1 MTRRR
6 GQPLDIFTER
16 GMRGPG
22 MFRPQPMGMD
32 LQPIQGVPQQEEE
45 QPAWMKALSAGLAA
59 APGIIGGLKGDK
71 KAEHDTDTV
80 DDRTM
85 TDAAAEGEAMPNK
98 QSALQGVAGK
108 VAGWLNG
115 NDPTEQAAQPAPNAM
130 TDTAVPADA
139 TPEYMRQYQDALNAP
154 VKKKDAWKDA
164 LYKGAVI
171 FSNMMNPQNQMP
183 VVGLGRAQKNRDVA
197 RARGMYEQERE
208 LDIARQQDEGRRV
221 QRENTIE
228 DNRRQREDLERK
240 VRADEARR
248 EYWNRK
254 ADQGDLKLANDAELI
269 ELRDKWA
276 ASKDANDKRRLDLVE
291 KEMENRQ
298 KRAEEDRKLRLDLA
312 GIRES
317 GLDRRT
323 QIEIQ
328 AKKELQ
334 AIRDAA
340 AAGRQAE
347 AAAARERLAKLKTE
361 LEALPQ

>member
-1 MTRRR
+1 
-6 GQPLDIFTER
+6 
-16 GMRGPG
+16 MRGPG

-71 KAEHDTDTV
+71 KADHDVTSV
-80 DDRTM
+80 DDQTM
-85 TDAAAEGEAMPNK
+85 TDAAAVGEAMPNK

-115 NDPTEQAAQPAPNAM
+115 NDPTEQAAQPAPNGLVQGRIGEP
-130 TDTAVPADA
+130 D
-139 TPEYMRQYQDALNAP
+139 YMGRYEEALNAP

-197 RARGMYEQERE
+197 RARGIYEQERE

-240 VRADEARR
+240 QRKTDADIENAKGILADKTRGRDLQERSIRSLENYR
-248 EYWNRK
+248 EY
-254 ADQGDLKLANDAELI
+254 LI
-269 ELRDKWA
+269 ENGVKMTDARIKQIDERL
-276 ASKDANDKRRLDLVE
+276 KDYD
-291 KEMENRQ
+291 
-298 KRAEEDRKLRLDLA
+298 EDRKLRLDLA
-312 GIRES
+312 GMRES
-317 GLDRRT
+317 GQNRRQ

-340 AAGRQAE
+340 AAGRQTE
-347 AAAARERLAKLKTE
+347 AAAARERLARLKTE

>member
-1 MTRRR
+1 
-6 GQPLDIFTER
+6 
-16 GMRGPG
+16 MRGPG

-45 QPAWMKALSAGLAA
+45 QPLWMKALSAGLAA
-59 APGIIGGLKGDK
+59 APSIIGRLKRDK
-71 KAEHDTDTV
+71 KDDHDVDSV

-85 TDAAAEGEAMPNK
+85 TDAAAKGEAILNK
-98 QSALQGVAGK
+98 RSALQGVAGK

-115 NDPTEQAAQPAPNAM
+115 TEPTDQAAQPAPNGM
-130 TDTAVPADA
+130 TDTAVTADA

-171 FSNMMNPQNQMP
+171 FSNMMNPQSQMP

-240 VRADEARR
+240 QRKTDADIENAKGILADKTRGRDLQERSIRSLENYR
-248 EYWNRK
+248 EY
-254 ADQGDLKLANDAELI
+254 LI
-269 ELRDKWA
+269 ENGVKMTDARIKQIDERL
-276 ASKDANDKRRLDLVE
+276 KDYD
-291 KEMENRQ
+291 
-298 KRAEEDRKLRLDLA
+298 EDRK
-312 GIRES
+312 
-317 GLDRRT
+317 
-323 QIEIQ
+323 Q
-328 AKKELQ
+328 
-334 AIRDAA
+334 
-340 AAGRQAE
+340 
-347 AAAARERLAKLKTE
+347 RERLFGIAEEGRNNRFNAGLTEKRQQFLMDFERKVKADIAKGVFNKQKQILDITRDADLDEETKAGLLE
-361 LEALPQ
+361 LIGRY